1 MSKKYNFFRILRNMK
16 IVHQTKK
23 EFHVSYLFH
32 LSFCSA
38 TADINQDSQNA
49 LNQYSLAMIAFS

>member
-1 MSKKYNFFRILRNMK
+1 MK